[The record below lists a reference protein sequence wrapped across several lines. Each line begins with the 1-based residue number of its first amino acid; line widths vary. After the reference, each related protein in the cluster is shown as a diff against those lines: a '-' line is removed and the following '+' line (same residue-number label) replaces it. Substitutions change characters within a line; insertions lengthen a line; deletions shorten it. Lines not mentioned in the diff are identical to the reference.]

1 MKNTIFLCA
10 LFLLG
15 MASGVNAQQ
24 VQNGPQITFEK
35 EVHDYGK
42 MKQGADATVEFTFTN
57 TGNAPLILSQAKGS
71 CSCTVPKWPKEP
83 IAPGKSA
90 TIKVKY
96 DSKRTGAINKS
107 VTITS
112 NAVNEP
118 TKVIR
123 IKGYVQSSEESGA
136 PLNSNGPTS
145 GK

>member
-83 IAPGKSA
+83 IAPGSTGEIEIVYKPGKQKNQQTKSITVTA
-90 TIKVKY
+90 NTEPEKTILK
-96 DSKRTGAINKS
+96 
-107 VTITS
+107 
-112 NAVNEP
+112 
-118 TKVIR
+118 
-123 IKGYVQSSEESGA
+123 IKANVLVEES
-136 PLNSNGPTS
+136 
-145 GK
+145 